1 MGDFN
6 KDVKSSNSDKD
17 KLENFCNL
25 FNFKNLV
32 HTETCFLKNIKTLI
46 DLILTNKPLYFK
58 KKKKKKKKKRENKK
72 KTTNQKKH
80 LLLTGLSNYHILIS
94 TFSNNRV
101 SNNREV
107 IRHLS

>member
-58 KKKKKKKKKRENKK
+58 KKKKKKGK
-72 KTTNQKKH
+72 QKKH

>member
-58 KKKKKKKKKRENKK
+58 KKKKKKKKKSK
-72 KTTNQKKH
+72 QKKH

>member
-17 KLENFCNL
+17 KLELENFCNL

-58 KKKKKKKKKRENKK
+58 KKKKKKKKKKEQKK
-72 KTTNQKKH
+72 KTPVVDGVKQ
-80 LLLTGLSNYHILIS
+80 LPHIDLD
-94 TFSNNRV
+94 FFQ
-101 SNNREV
+101 
-107 IRHLS
+107 

>member
-17 KLENFCNL
+17 KLELENFCNL

-58 KKKKKKKKKRENKK
+58 KKKKKKKKKKEQTK
-72 KTTNQKKH
+72 KTPVVDGVKQ
-80 LLLTGLSNYHILIS
+80 LPHIDLD
-94 TFSNNRV
+94 FFQ
-101 SNNREV
+101 
-107 IRHLS
+107 

>member
-58 KKKKKKKKKRENKK
+58 KKKKKKKKKQKK
-72 KTTNQKKH
+72 KKSKQKKH

>member
-58 KKKKKKKKKRENKK
+58 KKKKKKKKNSKQKK
-72 KTTNQKKH
+72 K

>member
-58 KKKKKKKKKRENKK
+58 KKKKKKKKNRK
-72 KTTNQKKH
+72 QKKNR
-80 LLLTGLSNYHILIS
+80 LLTGLSNYHILIS

>member
-58 KKKKKKKKKRENKK
+58 KKKKRK
-72 KTTNQKKH
+72 QKKH

>member
-58 KKKKKKKKKRENKK
+58 KKKKKEQTK
-72 KTTNQKKH
+72 KTPVVDGVKQ
-80 LLLTGLSNYHILIS
+80 LPHIDLD
-94 TFSNNRV
+94 FFQ
-101 SNNREV
+101 
-107 IRHLS
+107 

>member
-58 KKKKKKKKKRENKK
+58 KKKKKKKKKKSK
-72 KTTNQKKH
+72 QKKH

>member
-17 KLENFCNL
+17 KLELENFCNL

-58 KKKKKKKKKRENKK
+58 KKKKKKSK
-72 KTTNQKKH
+72 QKKH

>member
-58 KKKKKKKKKRENKK
+58 KKKKKKKSK
-72 KTTNQKKH
+72 QKKH
-80 LLLTGLSNYHILIS
+80 LLFTGLGNYHILIS

>member
-58 KKKKKKKKKRENKK
+58 KKKKKKKKKKRK
-72 KTTNQKKH
+72 QKKH

>member
-25 FNFKNLV
+25 KKKKF
-32 HTETCFLKNIKTLI
+32 
-46 DLILTNKPLYFK
+46 ILK
-58 KKKKKKKKKRENKK
+58 KKKKKKKKKKSK
-72 KTTNQKKH
+72 QKKH

>member
-58 KKKKKKKKKRENKK
+58 KKKKNKK
-72 KTTNQKKH
+72 KNKEQTKKTPVVDGVKQ
-80 LLLTGLSNYHILIS
+80 LPHIDLD
-94 TFSNNRV
+94 FFQ
-101 SNNREV
+101 
-107 IRHLS
+107 

>member
-46 DLILTNKPLYFK
+46 DFKKKTFIFK
-58 KKKKKKKKKRENKK
+58 KKKKKKKKKKRANKK
-72 KTTNQKKH
+72 NTCC
-80 LLLTGLSNYHILIS
+80 
-94 TFSNNRV
+94 
-101 SNNREV
+101 
-107 IRHLS
+107 

>member
-58 KKKKKKKKKRENKK
+58 KKKKKKKMSK
-72 KTTNQKKH
+72 QKKN
-80 LLLTGLSNYHILIS
+80 LLFTGLSNYHILIS

>member
-58 KKKKKKKKKRENKK
+58 KKKKKKKKKKRANKK
-72 KTTNQKKH
+72 NTCC
-80 LLLTGLSNYHILIS
+80 
-94 TFSNNRV
+94 
-101 SNNREV
+101 
-107 IRHLS
+107 

>member
-58 KKKKKKKKKRENKK
+58 KKKKKEQAK
-72 KTTNQKKH
+72 KTPVVDGVKQ
-80 LLLTGLSNYHILIS
+80 LPHIDLD
-94 TFSNNRV
+94 FFQ
-101 SNNREV
+101 
-107 IRHLS
+107 

>member
-46 DLILTNKPLYFK
+46 DLILTNKPLYL
-58 KKKKKKKKKRENKK
+58 KKKKKKRK
-72 KTTNQKKH
+72 QKKH

>member
-58 KKKKKKKKKRENKK
+58 KKKKKKKKKKSKK
-72 KTTNQKKH
+72 KKH

>member
-58 KKKKKKKKKRENKK
+58 KKKKKKKKKNSK
-72 KTTNQKKH
+72 QKKH

>member
-58 KKKKKKKKKRENKK
+58 KKKKKKSK
-72 KTTNQKKH
+72 QKKH